1 MNGKSLEL
9 GAGGGL
15 VGLAVALGCHVGAPI
30 YITDQEDMLDLMK
43 QNVALNELE
52 SRVVP
57 MVLNWLV
64 PVFIV
69 FNTFLILSGAILS
82 QQWWFPHRQRTC

>member
-1 MNGKSLEL
+1 M
-9 GAGGGL
+9 
-15 VGLAVALGCHVGAPI
+15 GLAVALGCHVDAPM
-30 YITDQEDMLDLMK
+30 YITDQEDMLSLME

-64 PVFIV
+64 VSPNMVSKRRSDLV
-69 FNTFLILSGAILS
+69 LGGILSHQS
-82 QQWWFPHRQRTC
+82 CMHPRQRIS